1 MSDINKKI
9 KHLSYLHQTGN
20 YDALKTA
27 AIEVLDQIPD
37 HIDALNALAISYK
50 WLGNT
55 EKAKE
60 IFIKLVNSGLKSDY
74 VYSNAGNF
82 FYDIG
87 NINNALECHQQA
99 IKLNPKNVNSLN
111 QLGLISTNM
120 GKDKDA
126 ISYYKKVLEIQPNEE
141 IVHHNIGN
149 AYRNLE
155 QYQYAS
161 DHYELSD
168 KPLSKCQQLEC
179 LYKLNDEKG
188 FFEKLDIFSKT
199 KGPHPLAA
207 ALSAHASVRYD
218 KKDNYDFCEDPFQ
231 FIHKKNLFDRDDF
244 NDNLIKNFF
253 NLFNEAGINKKQ
265 QALLKNGYQSSG
277 NLFRLRND
285 ATNEIEKIIMEEIKS
300 YKNKY
305 SNTNA
310 SMINKW
316 PDNANLYG
324 WLIVMNK
331 GGSLSGHMHKEGWLS
346 GSLYLERPKK
356 QKKVDGDIIFS
367 LHGSNLPTDG
377 KAFKT
382 ETVNI
387 EKGDIVMFPSSLFHA
402 THPFES
408 DDKRIT
414 LAFDII
420 PDS

>member
-1 MSDINKKI
+1 MSDINEKI
-9 KHLSYLHQTGN
+9 KHLTYLHQNGN
-20 YDALKTA
+20 YSDLKTA
-27 AIEVLDQIPD
+27 AIEILSQIPN

-50 WLGNT
+50 WLGDT

-87 NINNALECHQQA
+87 NVNNAFECHQQA

-120 GKDKDA
+120 GKDEDA
-126 ISYYKKVLEIQPNEE
+126 ISYYKKVLEVQPNEE

-155 QYQYAS
+155 KYEYAS
-161 DHYELSD
+161 DHYNLCD

-179 LYKLNDEKG
+179 LYKLDDKKG

-218 KKDNYDFCEDPFQ
+218 KKDNYDFCDDPFQ
-231 FIHKKNLFDRDDF
+231 FIYKKNLFDRNDF
-244 NDNLIKNFF
+244 NDNLITKFF
-253 NLFNEAGINKKQ
+253 NLFNESGINKKQ
-265 QALLKNGYQSSG
+265 QSLLKNGYQSSG
-277 NLFRLRND
+277 NLFRLRNE

-300 YKNKY
+300 YKRKY

-310 SMINKW
+310 SMIKKW
-316 PDNANLYG
+316 PDNSNLYG

-331 GGSLSGHMHKEGWLS
+331 GGSLGGHMHKEGWLS

-356 QKKVDGDIIFS
+356 QKENDGDIIFS

-382 ETVNI
+382 KTVNI
-387 EKGDIVMFPSSLFHA
+387 EKGDIVLFPSSLFHA

-408 DDKRIT
+408 DEKRIT

>member
-87 NINNALECHQQA
+87 NVNNALECHQQA

-120 GKDKDA
+120 GKDEDA

-331 GGSLSGHMHKEGWLS
+331 GGSLGGHMHKEGWLS